1 MVRSGDLE
9 VSRGAL
15 TRSSRVEALGRGA
28 VGWGFSNRHGT
39 EAFKRM
45 FGEKLGG
52 EALKERFQAE
62 VQRQKLATMQL
73 EVPRIL
79 CAPSLAAS
87 TQETPRWTSS
97 DPVPL
102 PPPPPPL
109 YDPLRPPFRPLRPQR
124 HRRLVTRAGTS
135 RDAPD
140 AILLLLRE

>member
-102 PPPPPPL
+102 PPPPF
-109 YDPLRPPFRPLRPQR
+109 DPARPPFRPLRPQR